1 MSMEVKLNVVA
12 NKLAGDYQDQL
23 GSYRPITHVS
33 IYASC
38 IINQW
43 DDNNKQ
49 HQTSTHKSIH
59 RAEIHMMPPGQ
70 I

>member
-1 MSMEVKLNVVA
+1 MEVKLNVVA

-49 HQTSTHKSIH
+49 HQISSYQSIH
-59 RAEIHMMPPGQ
+59 RADVHKIPQKQ